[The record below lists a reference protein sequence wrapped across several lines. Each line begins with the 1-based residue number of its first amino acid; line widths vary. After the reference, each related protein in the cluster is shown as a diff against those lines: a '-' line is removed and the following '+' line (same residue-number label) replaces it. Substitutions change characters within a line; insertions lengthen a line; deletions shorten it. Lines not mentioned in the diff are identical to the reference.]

1 MLQAGRVAPGLILF
15 CDRAVDVAV
24 AEVQRIQ
31 EPEESVMTAPIAMK
45 SRPLKI
51 TSANACATAPF
62 TANAVPI
69 PMPATMKPIWLI
81 IE

>member
-31 EPEESVMTAPIAMK
+31 EPEESGEVEEISEQETQLV
-45 SRPLKI
+45 RPEGRNRVL
-51 TSANACATAPF
+51 AQELELQ
-62 TANAVPI
+62 V
-69 PMPATMKPIWLI
+69 
-81 IE
+81 